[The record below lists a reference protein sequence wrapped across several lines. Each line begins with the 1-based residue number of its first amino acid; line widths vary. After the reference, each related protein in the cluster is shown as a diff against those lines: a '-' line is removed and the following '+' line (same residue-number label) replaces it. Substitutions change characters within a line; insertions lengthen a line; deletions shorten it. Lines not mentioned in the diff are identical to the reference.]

1 VLSAQENVVSENI
14 NGRPEL
20 QAAKDDL
27 EALLPTIDPA
37 CDLLKRMIM
46 TPDTPYGTAL
56 GPLRK
61 LIDDA
66 EDIIRSVYPNDEP
79 DFPRALGLAGE
90 PVGPVP
96 GEEDAPDAGRA
107 KAVRLAQGCANKI
120 REVIELYIARISAA
134 LAA

>member
-1 VLSAQENVVSENI
+1 MHRRNVVSENI
-14 NGRPEL
+14 KGRLEL
-20 QAAKDDL
+20 QKANDDL

-37 CDLLKRMIM
+37 CDLLKRMIK

-66 EDIIRSVYPNDEP
+66 EDIIQSVYPNEEP

-120 REVIELYIARISAA
+120 REVIELYIARISAVF
-134 LAA
+134 AAS